1 VRSAFAKS
9 LATRCLKTHSIE
21 STALC
26 SKLTTALNGGNV
38 DAAMEAVKLF
48 MTKIPYDLF
57 QKRENFFQSVIY
69 VVFAML
75 GLDCRTEE
83 RIATGRIDIVV
94 ETRNFVYCFEFKL
107 DGNAEAALA
116 QIDSKEYATPW
127 TGGGKKVFKVGVNF
141 DFEKRNIG
149 KWVSVPIE

>member
-1 VRSAFAKS
+1 VRGAFSIS
-9 LATRCLKTHSIE
+9 LAAHCLKTSFNE
-21 STALC
+21 SEALC
-26 SKLTTALNGGNV
+26 DKLTAALKGGDV

-83 RIATGRIDIVV
+83 RIATGRIDMVV

-107 DGNAEAALA
+107 DGTVEAALA
-116 QIDSKEYATPW
+116 QIDTKEYAAPW
-127 TGGGKKVFKVGVNF
+127 TGSGKKVFKVGVNF
-141 DFEKRNIG
+141 DYEKRNIG
-149 KWVSVPIE
+149 KWAVCAC